1 MYGVS
6 STTDLRPYL
15 RTLDAETLVE
25 LLHGQ
30 LARDPEL
37 RQSLETRATV
47 TPATAVV
54 EAHLLLD
61 TAATADDYDYAA
73 KVGSVLDTLERLLDA
88 GSRADLAPLAR
99 RTLDDV
105 SRMLEQIDDSSGL
118 VYDVLERCVQLYARA
133 CAAHPPDVERLADWI
148 LQIEFDGPGWPDI
161 DLADFAQ
168 ALGDKGLSRIKSTV
182 DTVLAEGGEGPRQ
195 DTAQRLLE
203 DLAEVSGDVD
213 ALVAILSAK
222 PPRLDVSLKIV
233 RVLRGAGR
241 HSEAIAHAARA
252 LAHDKGPT
260 RDPVVDAL
268 AETYQ
273 EAGQGD
279 EALTLRRT
287 EFDRKPTL
295 DSYLALR
302 EAATELKQWPT
313 HRRAAQSLLRERAAE
328 DSDAADELVRVLITE
343 ERTDEAWRVSTRFGG
358 SLELRL
364 ELAETREAEH
374 PVEVIP
380 IYKIHVDQL
389 IAHKD
394 PSYYREAAKQL
405 RKLRTLHKRA
415 DTAEEFS
422 SYLADL
428 VETHKRKTRLIAEVR
443 AARIALPKPAR
454 V

>member
-6 STTDLRPYL
+6 STLELRDLRPYL

-30 LARDPEL
+30 ADRDPEL
-37 RQSLETRATV
+37 RQALETRAAS
-47 TPATAVV
+47 TPGDVV

-61 TAATADDYDYAA
+61 TAETGGDYDYAA

-88 GSRADLAPLAR
+88 GSRADLAPLAK

-105 SRMLEQIDDSSGL
+105 SRELGEIDDPSGL
-118 VYDVLERCVQLYARA
+118 VFDVLDRAVQLYARA
-133 CAAHPPDVERLADWI
+133 CSAHPPNAERLADWI
-148 LQIEFDGPGWPDI
+148 LQVEFDGPGWPDI
-161 DLADFAQ
+161 ELSDFAD
-168 ALGDKGLSRIKSTV
+168 ALGENGLRRIKSTV
-182 DTVLAEGGEGPRQ
+182 DTVLAEGGEGPRR

-203 DLAEVSGDVD
+203 DLAEVAGDVD
-213 ALVAILSAK
+213 ELVAILSAK

-241 HSEAIAHAARA
+241 HSEAIAHAAKA
-252 LAHDKGPT
+252 LAHDKGPM
-260 RDPVVDAL
+260 RAPVVDAL

-287 EFDRKPTL
+287 EFDRKPTHAA
-295 DSYLALR
+295 YLALR
-302 EAATELKQWPT
+302 EAATELRQWPT

-328 DSDAADELVRVLITE
+328 DPSAADELVRVLLTE
-343 ERTDEAWRVSTRFGG
+343 ERADEAWRVSTRYGG

-364 ELAETREAEH
+364 ELAELREAEH

-428 VETHKRKTRLIAEVR
+428 VETHKRKTRLLAEV
-443 AARIALPKPAR
+443 
-454 V
+454 